1 MASGEGRFGVLMRCY
16 FVSYETI
23 LRWEGLRH
31 MKEPQTMIKR
41 KYLTQQEVV
50 LLQKAVKPLSKHYA
64 HRNTTLIQLM
74 FHHGFRISEVLSL
87 QWDQVDF
94 ENGHLHV
101 RRLKNGRP
109 STHPMTGE
117 TMRMLRRLHRESGN
131 ISPFVFISQRRSIL
145 TSSLVQKLLREAGE
159 KAGFSFKVHPHM
171 LRHAT
176 GYYLAN
182 KGIDT
187 RAIQDYLGHVNI
199 HHTVRYTQLNANRFK
214 GFFER
219 GGVKRSK
226 ET

>member
-1 MASGEGRFGVLMRCY
+1 MEKQEKQIV
-16 FVSYETI
+16 
-23 LRWEGLRH
+23 
-31 MKEPQTMIKR
+31 KR
-41 KYLTQQEVV
+41 KHLTQQEVV
-50 LLQKAVKPLSKHYA
+50 LLQKAVKQLSKHYA

-74 FHHGFRISEVLSL
+74 FHHGFRVSEVLSL

-101 RRLKNGRP
+101 RRLKNGRA
-109 STHPMTGE
+109 STHPLTGE
-117 TMRMLRRLHRESGN
+117 SMRMLRRLQRESEN
-131 ISPFVFISQRRSIL
+131 QSPFVFISQRRSIL
-145 TSSLVQKLLREAGE
+145 TASLVQKLLREAGE
-159 KAGFSFKVHPHM
+159 KAGFTFKVHPHM

-214 GFFER
+214 NFFSR
-219 GGVKRSK
+219 GV
-226 ET
+226 